1 MLASVLLSILL
12 LNPMSGDDLQN
23 VNPIEMSPEM
33 KAFVDNH
40 VNRGISPSDRLHALT
55 AAIFQGNDLHF
66 SFFPESRTAGETF
79 RHRSGN
85 CLSFTLLFISMARY
99 LNLDAQ
105 FHEVEIPPTFNKKG
119 NFVVLNQHINSIVF
133 IGPTAYSVD
142 VFPEAASMET
152 LGRIVSDQRG
162 FAYFF
167 ANKGAD
173 ELSKGNLALADQFLK
188 IAIEIDPSTI
198 SALINLGVVQ
208 AQAERFDEAAYY
220 YNRALKLDKK
230 NMAALTNLAN
240 VYEKTGRTAE
250 FLLLQQKVKKY
261 QDLNPYYH
269 FDLGLQSY
277 AQGDYETALS
287 HYEKA
292 IKLKSADPSFYL
304 AEAHLYEK
312 TGQKEKAV
320 AKMRLAE
327 KKSND
332 PNKKLLYAQKLE
344 FLKTQ

>member
-1 MLASVLLSILL
+1 MLASMVLSLL
-12 LNPMSGDDLQN
+12 LTIPPPGIDLQN

-33 KAFVDNH
+33 KTFVDNH
-40 VNRGISPSDRLHALT
+40 VNRGLSPSDRLHALT
-55 AAIFQGNDLHF
+55 TAIFQGNDLHF
-66 SFFPESRTAGETF
+66 SFFPESRTARETF
-79 RHRSGN
+79 IYRNGN

-105 FHEVEIPPTFNKKG
+105 FREVDIPPTFNKKG
-119 NFVVLNQHINSIVF
+119 AFVVVNQHINSVVF

-162 FAYFF
+162 FAYYF

-173 ELSKGNLALADQFLK
+173 ELGKGNLDLADRFLK
-188 IAIEIDPSTI
+188 IAIEIDPTAI
-198 SALINLGVVQ
+198 PALINLGVVQ
-208 AQAERFDEAAYY
+208 AQSDKFDEAANY

-230 NMAALTNLAN
+230 DMAALTDLAN

-277 AQGDYETALS
+277 EQGDYETALS

-292 IKLKSADPSFYL
+292 IRLKSADPSFYL

-312 TGQKEKAV
+312 TGQKEKAI
-320 AKMRLAE
+320 AKMRQAA
-327 KKSND
+327 KKATD
-332 PNKKLLYAQKLE
+332 PDKKLLYAQKLE
-344 FLKTQ
+344 FLKTR

>member
-1 MLASVLLSILL
+1 MPG
-12 LNPMSGDDLQN
+12 NDLRN
-23 VNPIEMSPEM
+23 VDPIEMSPEM

-40 VNRGISPSDRLHALT
+40 VNRGLSPSDRLHTLT
-55 AAIFQGNDLHF
+55 AAIFKANDLNF

-79 RHRSGN
+79 KHRNGN

-99 LNLDAQ
+99 LDLDAQ
-105 FHEVEIPPTFNKKG
+105 FREVDIPPSFNKKG
-119 NFVVLNQHINSIVF
+119 ALVVLSQHINAVVF

-162 FAYFF
+162 FAYYF

-173 ELSKGNLALADQFLK
+173 ELSKGNLALAEQSLK
-188 IAIEIDPSTI
+188 IAIEIDPTTT

-208 AQAERFDEAAYY
+208 AQSNKLDEAAYY

-240 VYEKTGRTAE
+240 VYEMTGRKAE
-250 FLLLQQKVKKY
+250 CLLLQQKVKKY
-261 QDLNPYYH
+261 RDINPYYH
-269 FDLGLQSY
+269 FDLGVQSY
-277 AQGDYETALS
+277 EQGNYETALS

-304 AEAHLYEK
+304 AAAHVYEK
-312 TGQKEKAV
+312 TGQKEKAI
-320 AKMRLAE
+320 AKMLMAA
-327 KKSND
+327 KKATD
-332 PNKKLLYAQKLE
+332 PDKKLLYAQKLE
-344 FLKTQ
+344 FLKTR